1 MSVSER
7 VVEERDGGKE
17 GGDRE
22 DMGWREHERR
32 KEKIQM
38 GSREKKH
45 SVIIDVTKLFYFLPS
60 CVKDTFVS

>member
-1 MSVSER
+1 MSASER

-38 GSREKKH
+38 GSREKKN
-45 SVIIDVTKLFYFLPS
+45 IQLLLM
-60 CVKDTFVS
+60 